1 MTLLIAALS
10 MLLNLIITFF
20 LVRRASRSTE
30 ILDALNIIARNTA
43 NNEPSAIQLLAAER
57 LSQGKIS

>member
-1 MTLLIAALS
+1 MTMLIAALS
-10 MLLNLIITFF
+10 MLLNLIIIFF

-43 NNEPSAIQLLAAER
+43 NNEPGAIQLLAAER
-57 LSQGKIS
+57 LSQGKK

>member
-1 MTLLIAALS
+1 MTMLIAALS
-10 MLLNLIITFF
+10 MLLNLIIIFF

-57 LSQGKIS
+57 LSQGKK

>member
-1 MTLLIAALS
+1 MTMLIAALS
-10 MLLNLIITFF
+10 MLLNLIIIFF

-43 NNEPSAIQLLAAER
+43 NNEPSAIQSLAAER
-57 LSQGKIS
+57 LSQGKK

>member
-1 MTLLIAALS
+1 MAMLIAALS
-10 MLLNLIITFF
+10 MLLNLIIIFF

-43 NNEPSAIQLLAAER
+43 NNEPSAIQALTAER
-57 LSQGKIS
+57 LSQGKK

>member
-1 MTLLIAALS
+1 MTMLIAALS
-10 MLLNLIITFF
+10 MLLNLIIIFF

-43 NNEPSAIQLLAAER
+43 NNEPSAIQLLTAER
-57 LSQGKIS
+57 LSQDKK

>member
-1 MTLLIAALS
+1 MAMLIAALS
-10 MLLNLIITFF
+10 MLLNLIIIFF

-43 NNEPSAIQLLAAER
+43 NNEPSAIQSLTSER
-57 LSQGKIS
+57 LSQGKK

>member
-10 MLLNLIITFF
+10 MLLNLIIIFF
-20 LVRRASRSTE
+20 LVRRASRSNE
-30 ILDALNIIARNTA
+30 ILDVLNIIARNTA

-57 LSQGKIS
+57 LSQGKK

>member
-1 MTLLIAALS
+1 MTMLIAALS
-10 MLLNLIITFF
+10 ILLNLIIIFF

-43 NNEPSAIQLLAAER
+43 NNEPSAIQALTAER
-57 LSQGKIS
+57 LSQGKK

>member
-1 MTLLIAALS
+1 MTMLIAALS
-10 MLLNLIITFF
+10 MLLNLIIIFF

-43 NNEPSAIQLLAAER
+43 NNEPSAIQALTAER
-57 LSQGKIS
+57 LSQGKK

>member
-1 MTLLIAALS
+1 MTMLIAALS
-10 MLLNLIITFF
+10 MLLNLIIIFF

-43 NNEPSAIQLLAAER
+43 NNEPSEIQSLTAER
-57 LSQGKIS
+57 LSQGKK

>member
-10 MLLNLIITFF
+10 MLLNLIIIFF

-43 NNEPSAIQLLAAER
+43 NNEPSAIQLLTAER
-57 LSQGKIS
+57 LSQDKK

>member
-1 MTLLIAALS
+1 MTMLIAPLS
-10 MLLNLIITFF
+10 MLLNLIIIFF

-43 NNEPSAIQLLAAER
+43 NNEPSAIQLLTAER
-57 LSQGKIS
+57 LSQDKK

>member
-1 MTLLIAALS
+1 MTMLIAALS
-10 MLLNLIITFF
+10 MLLNLIIIFF

-43 NNEPSAIQLLAAER
+43 NNEPSVIQSLTAER
-57 LSQGKIS
+57 LSQGKK

>member
-1 MTLLIAALS
+1 MTMLIAALS
-10 MLLNLIITFF
+10 MLLNLIIIFF

-43 NNEPSAIQLLAAER
+43 NNEPSAIQLLTAER
-57 LSQGKIS
+57 LSQGKK

>member
-1 MTLLIAALS
+1 MTMLIAALS
-10 MLLNLIITFF
+10 MLLNLIIIFF

-43 NNEPSAIQLLAAER
+43 NNEPSAIQLLAEER
-57 LSQGKIS
+57 LSQGKK

>member
-1 MTLLIAALS
+1 MTMLIAALS
-10 MLLNLIITFF
+10 MLLNLIMIFF

-57 LSQGKIS
+57 LSQGKK

>member
-1 MTLLIAALS
+1 MTMLIAALS
-10 MLLNLIITFF
+10 MLLNLIIIFF

-43 NNEPSAIQLLAAER
+43 NNEPSAIKLLAAER
-57 LSQGKIS
+57 LSQGKK

>member
-10 MLLNLIITFF
+10 MLLNLIIIFF

-57 LSQGKIS
+57 LSQGKK

>member
-1 MTLLIAALS
+1 MTMLIAALS
-10 MLLNLIITFF
+10 MLLNLIIIFF

-43 NNEPSAIQLLAAER
+43 NNEPSAIQLLIAER
-57 LSQGKIS
+57 LSQGKK

>member
-1 MTLLIAALS
+1 MAMLIAALS
-10 MLLNLIITFF
+10 MLLNLIIIFF

-57 LSQGKIS
+57 LSQGKK